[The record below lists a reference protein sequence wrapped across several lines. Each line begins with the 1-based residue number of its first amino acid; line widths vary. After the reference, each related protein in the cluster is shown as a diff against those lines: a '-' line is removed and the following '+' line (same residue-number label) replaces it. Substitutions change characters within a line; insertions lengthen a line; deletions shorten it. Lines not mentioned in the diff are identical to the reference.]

1 MAIPRYTKGQMFG
14 PYKIDEILGAGSFAE
29 VWSAWR
35 TGLGGW
41 HALKILHGNITKAAT
56 IKRFR
61 TEARAMYE
69 LSNAKDSRAE
79 LIVRVTDMSDEA
91 SSTHWM
97 AMERLR
103 GMDLEKFCSAHT
115 ISFHESLRIA
125 RDIALALQFA
135 HQRTIA
141 GELSPIYHRDLKPG
155 NVFRTESGTIKVGDW
170 GLAHVAHLENEEGG
184 GSVVDHG
191 TVVGLKMGT
200 PGFTAPEQWKDITNI
215 SGSADVYSLGV
226 ILAVLV
232 ADFYPGQKGEFELYE
247 PEVQKTTLDGVPSG
261 IHSIIVAACNVFPK
275 QRPSVDEMI
284 RLLEAAMNDE
294 KKRLD
299 ESSTEESA
307 FILRPGFEA
316 PATVPSPSPP
326 KSPAASPTLTPA
338 PSKAQPTSEV
348 NYGTRLDD
356 PPSFGKWIIGGAI
369 GVAALL
375 IGAIGFWQ
383 TGQPNKPA
391 ADLAPAEVVVE
402 AVPDPAVVPV
412 EVPVEVKPKEEPKPE
427 ASAVPIMKIEP
438 VPVKKVEAKPKVD
451 PKPVE
456 TVPIVKTVVTEVSV
470 SILHTES
477 SVKAGE
483 TVSIKAKVLLP
494 EGATVKSAKLY
505 WKGDAPGAAYQ
516 NKPVTITGGLIETSI
531 VANPTLG
538 GNVSF
543 YIDTRIE
550 GDSKAHKSAVATTA
564 ITQ

>member
-1 MAIPRYTKGQMFG
+1 MEAEMATPRYTKGQMFG

-41 HALKILHGNITKAAT
+41 HALKILHGNITKAVT
-56 IKRFR
+56 VKRFR

-69 LSNAKDSRAE
+69 LSNAKDPRAE

-91 SSTHWM
+91 SSNHWM

-103 GMDLEKFCSAHT
+103 GMDLEKFCGAH
-115 ISFHESLRIA
+115 SVSLHESLRMA
-125 RDIALALQFA
+125 RDVALALQFA

-141 GELSPIYHRDLKPG
+141 ETLSPIYHRDLKPG
-155 NVFRTESGTIKVGDW
+155 NVFRTESGAIKVGDW

-184 GSVVDHG
+184 GSVIDHG
-191 TVVGLKMGT
+191 TVAGMQAGT
-200 PGFTAPEQWKDITNI
+200 PGFTAPEQWEDIT
-215 SGSADVYSLGV
+215 SVTGSADVYSLGV

-232 ADFYPGQKGEFELYE
+232 AEFYPGERGKYKLHD
-247 PEVQKTTLDGVPSG
+247 PEVQNEFLVDVPTDLR
-261 IHSIIVAACNVFPK
+261 SIIVSACNVHPK
-275 QRPSVDEMI
+275 QRPSVDELV
-284 RLLEAAMNDE
+284 RLLTKAME
-294 KKRLD
+294 MHPA
-299 ESSTEESA
+299 ETPT
-307 FILRPGFEA
+307 FILRPGFKEPA
-316 PATVPSPSPP
+316 KVQTPATPP
-326 KSPAASPTLTPA
+326 KTPAASPTLTPA

-483 TVSIKAKVLLP
+483 AVNIKAKVLLP

-505 WKGDAPGAAYQ
+505 WKGDALGAAYQ

-550 GDSKAHKSAVATTA
+550 GDNKAHKSAVATTA